1 MGGRQVTRDSIISI
15 QFNIQRGDLRF
26 NQLKIEDGQG
36 QGDVNSYSG
45 WAPVDVNAGQIY

>member
-1 MGGRQVTRDSIISI
+1 MESRGEDGRVPGDLR
-15 QFNIQRGDLRF
+15 FNIQRGDLRF

-45 WAPVDVNAGQIY
+45 WAPVDVNAGQMY